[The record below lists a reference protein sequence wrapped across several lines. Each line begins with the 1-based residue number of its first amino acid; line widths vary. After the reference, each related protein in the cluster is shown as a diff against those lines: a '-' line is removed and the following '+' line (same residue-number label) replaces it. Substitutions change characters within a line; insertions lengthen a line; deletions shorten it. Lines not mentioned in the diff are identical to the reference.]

1 MAKLGL
7 DVEYRKREVLPDQA
21 EEGCCSRRKD
31 DRFIIMVC
39 PYFRLNA
46 GATKKTV
53 GLVTHKSRYQP
64 YAAIFQG

>member
-1 MAKLGL
+1 
-7 DVEYRKREVLPDQA
+7 
-21 EEGCCSRRKD
+21 
-31 DRFIIMVC
+31 MVC